1 MLFVRNALKI
11 ISLLMMI
18 IQYAIKVMKLL
29 LSMNIT
35 LMNKKIYIIFVE
47 IKIITQLKIVKNALT
62 KLIVIYAKMNIHL

>member
-1 MLFVRNALKI
+1 
-11 ISLLMMI
+11 
-18 IQYAIKVMKLL
+18 MKLL

-35 LMNKKIYIIFVE
+35 LINKKIYIIFVE